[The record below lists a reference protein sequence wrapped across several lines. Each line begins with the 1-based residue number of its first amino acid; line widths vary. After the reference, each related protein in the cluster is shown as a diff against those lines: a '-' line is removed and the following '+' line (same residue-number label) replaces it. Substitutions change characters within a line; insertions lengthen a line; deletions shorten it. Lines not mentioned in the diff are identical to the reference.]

1 MIDYATRVLYCE
13 ASSIYHGGPGPYPLW
28 RSGRTTI
35 PWSFVG
41 TATGQIA
48 TNGRLQVSSRS
59 VPGQKSDWTR
69 GQARARMDRQ
79 KTRQPLRVR
88 DASIHNVQLS
98 VAREARGSPLR
109 KCVTLCSVCPPN
121 ESPGVNSSS
130 QCLVYLPRNHLQKL
144 INRAPLLTHAD
155 LALLV

>member
-1 MIDYATRVLYCE
+1 
-13 ASSIYHGGPGPYPLW
+13 
-28 RSGRTTI
+28 
-35 PWSFVG
+35 
-41 TATGQIA
+41 
-48 TNGRLQVSSRS
+48 
-59 VPGQKSDWTR
+59 
-69 GQARARMDRQ
+69 MDRQ
-79 KTRQPLRVR
+79 KTRQPLQVR

>member
-1 MIDYATRVLYCE
+1 MADCMFQADQYQGRNQTEQGGRR
-13 ASSIYHGGPGPYPLW
+13 GPGW
-28 RSGRTTI
+28 I
-35 PWSFVG
+35 D
-41 TATGQIA
+41 
-48 TNGRLQVSSRS
+48 
-59 VPGQKSDWTR
+59 K
-69 GQARARMDRQ
+69 
-79 KTRQPLRVR
+79 KTRQPLQVR